1 MTRTDDTSRIYGRI
15 NINTASADALSAL
28 PFPQTISFNGNQYSV
43 DPRIAAQFIINYRD
57 KTYTRTGATPL
68 TANYTTRATSTGIT
82 GIRSCPPLVAATDP
96 SNGSDCPGFL
106 TPGELAIPLSDYM
119 HSVLGIANFK
129 LPGVSENNLLA
140 TTVNAPGYLEARDA
154 LYKAVANCVTVNSDT
169 FAVYVLVQL
178 YDTSVTQPTGAAG
191 GTNGYLSQT
200 RYLAVFDRSNCRLA
214 TDKPAILLTAPL
226 P

>member
-1 MTRTDDTSRIYGRI
+1 MY
-15 NINTASADALSAL
+15 TAR
-28 PFPQTISFNGNQYSV
+28 V
-43 DPRIAAQFIINYRD
+43 AA
-57 KTYTRTGATPL
+57 
-68 TANYTTRATSTGIT
+68 TGIT
-82 GIRSCPPLVAATDP
+82 NLRSWPGAGGTDV
-96 SNGSDCPGFL
+96 SSDSPGFL

-119 HSVLGIANFK
+119 HYMLGITNLT
-129 LPGVSENNLLA
+129 LPGASENNLPA
-140 TTVNAPGYLEARDA
+140 TTVNLPGYLEARDA